1 MLKVAA
7 SVALLFSLAACS
19 GPPKPGS
26 PEYALQQHEFQ
37 AEKVKTAAD
46 QAPDWYMDP
55 PKGEGFLYATGT
67 ATSTDL
73 QFAVDKAVL
82 NAKYQLADQ
91 MAGKVSGKQ
100 KDFITE
106 TAGGQHSGTAERAT
120 SNVVADIALPAYQV
134 VQRKVVPVDTQFR
147 SYVLLKFA
155 SARSDMPA
163 QQQAFAAPPPSAA
176 SVQKQAEAAHRE
188 LQSDVA
194 TAKEETPA
202 SAALTPTAP
211 KTVVAFPIGM
221 PPPAVAAPIAQTAE
235 VPAAAADE
243 NAGVLVHPETP
254 RAPMPAEP
262 PPPAAAPAPSVEGS
276 RL

>member
-7 SVALLFSLAACS
+7 SVSLLFALAACS
-19 GPPKPGS
+19 GPPKPGT

-37 AEKVKTAAD
+37 VEKTKTAASE
-46 QAPDWYMDP
+46 APDWYMNP
-55 PKGEGFLYATGT
+55 PKGEGLLYATGT

-91 MAGKVSGKQ
+91 MNGKVSGKQ

-134 VQRKVVPVDTQFR
+134 VQRKVVPLDTQFR
-147 SYVLLKFA
+147 SYVLLQFA
-155 SARSDMPA
+155 STGPA
-163 QQQAFAAPPPSAA
+163 TPLQQQASAAPPPSVA
-176 SVQKQAEAAHRE
+176 SIQKQAEAAHRE

-202 SAALTPTAP
+202 SAAALTPTAP
-211 KTVVAFPIGM
+211 KSVVAFPIGM
-221 PPPAVAAPIAQTAE
+221 PPPVAAPNAQTAE
-235 VPAAAADE
+235 VPAAPQST
-243 NAGVLVHPETP
+243 GVLVHPDSP
-254 RAPMPAEP
+254 RLLIPAEP
-262 PPPAAAPAPSVEGS
+262 PLPAMAPPTSVEGNT
-276 RL
+276 L